1 MNMDGLVWVCRTCG
15 RYSKE
20 REKLSECDR
29 AVVLCYENSLQMA
42 PHGVDLVLGARIAT
56 RKEVW

>member
-29 AVVLCYENSLQMA
+29 AVALCYENSLEFV
-42 PHGVDLVLGARIAT
+42 PHNVDLVQSAKLAA